1 MVRHGA
7 DLVRDGAGSGDKVL
21 VAAAQDRPVHAAG
34 QAVAGQDLEVGDVL
48 RRGPLFETV
57 GHDRLRQRVLA
68 LLLQG
73 KRRLQKVVDGDAGA
87 RHHVGDGGL
96 ALRDGPGLVKGDGT
110 DFSGRFEALRGLE
123 QDAVLRADAVAD
135 HDGDRSRETE
145 GAGAADDQ
153 HRDGAGQGVFD
164 AGAGDHPGKE
174 DRERD
179 DHDQRHEDAGDPV
192 RDLRDRRFRGSG
204 VRDHFDDLGQGR
216 VVPDP
221 RGTALQ
227 VARLIDGGSRDDVSL
242 RLVDR
247 DALSGQGRLVD
258 GAGPGQ
264 DDTVHR
270 DVLAGA
276 HDEYIAHAHLID
288 ADVDLFPVPE
298 QRGRFRRQFHQAF
311 EGVGRPPLRLRLEG
325 LAHGDEGEDH
335 GGGLKIVAVHV
346 LHGGF
351 RAELR
356 HRGGRLHQRIEAVEE
371 GGRGAE
377 GDERVHVGRPVPEAF
392 ETVDEE
398 LAVDEHDDDRQQHLH
413 DPEVHAVREKVRHR
427 PAPHHVPHRE
437 VHEEQ
442 GQRHRPHEPAKE
454 FRGLGVLQHLLRVR
468 EGAVPRCFVR
478 RAAQRRGAVPG
489 VRHRFFDGGGA
500 RVALHRHGI
509 GQERDRD
516 RVDARHALHRLF
528 HPRHTG
534 GAAHSCHFVLFH
546 RDSLS
551 SRNTGIISS
560 FFAGV

>member
-1 MVRHGA
+1 MLRHGE
-7 DLVRDGAGSGDKVL
+7 DLVRDDADGGEEVL

-34 QAVAGQDLEVGDVL
+34 QAVAGQDLEVGDVFC
-48 RRGPLFETV
+48 RGPLFETV
-57 GHDRLRQRVLA
+57 RHDRLRQRVLA
-68 LLLQG
+68 LLFEG
-73 KRRLQKVVDGDAGA
+73 ERRLHQVADVDAGA
-87 RHHVGDGGL
+87 RHHVGDGGF
-96 ALRDGPGLVKGDGT
+96 ALRDGPRLVEGDGA
-110 DFSGRFEALRGLE
+110 DLPGRLQALRGLE
-123 QDAVLRADAVAD
+123 QDAVFRADSVAH
-135 HDGDRSRETE
+135 HDGDRGRETE
-145 GAGAADDQ
+145 GAGTADDQ
-153 HRDGAGQGVFD
+153 HRDGAGQGVLD
-164 AGAGDHPGKE
+164 AGADDHPGKE
-174 DRERD
+174 DREGD
-179 DHDQRHEDAGDPV
+179 DHDHRHEDAGDAV
-192 RDLRDRRFRGSG
+192 RDLCHRRFRRGG
-204 VRDHFDDLGQGR
+204 VRDHLDDLGQGR
-216 VVPDP
+216 VIADP
-221 RGTALQ
+221 RRPALE
-227 VARLIDGGSRDDVSL
+227 VAGPVDRGGRDDVSL

-247 DALSGQGRLVD
+247 DALAREGGLVD

-264 DDTVHR
+264 DDAVHR

-276 HDEYIAHAHLID
+276 HDEHIAHSHVFD
-288 ADVDLFPVPE
+288 TDVDLFPVPQE
-298 QRGRFRRQFHQAF
+298 GRGLRRQFHEALQSI
-311 EGVGRPPLRLRLEG
+311 GRPSFGLRLEG

-335 GGGLKIVAVHV
+335 GGGLEVVAVHIF
-346 LHGGF
+346 HGGF

-377 GDERVHVGRPVPEAF
+377 RDQRVHVGRPVPEAL
-392 ETVDEE
+392 ETVDKE
-398 LAVDEHDDDRQQHLH
+398 LTVDEHDDDRQQHLH
-413 DPEVHAVREKVRHR
+413 EPEVHTVREQVRHR

-454 FRGLGVLQHLLRVR
+454 IRGLGVLQHLFGVR

-551 SRNTGIISS
+551 SRNTGVISS
-560 FFAGV
+560 FSAGV